1 MEKVEKH
8 ISVRVTDKEK
18 YYLDNWCEQYDLT
31 TSQGVRKLVKERIIE
46 NQSEFVPQGAT
57 IKDVEKAINRL
68 NFLEMQYIYKNGK
81 IIVDVTSEINYDSIR
96 VIVSDESI
104 LKLAKEWEG
113 E

>member
-1 MEKVEKH
+1 MS
-8 ISVRVTDKEK
+8 I
-18 YYLDNWCEQYDLT
+18 
-31 TSQGVRKLVKERIIE
+31 
-46 NQSEFVPQGAT
+46 PQIAT

-68 NFLEMQYIYKNGK
+68 NFLEMTYIYRDGK
-81 IIVDVTSEINYDSIR
+81 IIVDVTSEINYDSIT

>member
-1 MEKVEKH
+1 MS
-8 ISVRVTDKEK
+8 I
-18 YYLDNWCEQYDLT
+18 
-31 TSQGVRKLVKERIIE
+31 
-46 NQSEFVPQGAT
+46 PQIAT

-68 NFLEMQYIYKNGK
+68 NFLEMTYIYRDGK

>member
-1 MEKVEKH
+1 MTKPAKITH
-8 ISVRVTDKEK
+8 I
-18 YYLDNWCEQYDLT
+18 
-31 TSQGVRKLVKERIIE
+31 
-46 NQSEFVPQGAT
+46 
-57 IKDVEKAINRL
+57 EKAINRL
-68 NFLEMQYIYKNGK
+68 NFLQMQYIYRDGK

>member
-1 MEKVEKH
+1 MTKPVKITH
-8 ISVRVTDKEK
+8 I
-18 YYLDNWCEQYDLT
+18 
-31 TSQGVRKLVKERIIE
+31 
-46 NQSEFVPQGAT
+46 
-57 IKDVEKAINRL
+57 EKAINRL
-68 NFLEMQYIYKNGK
+68 NFLQMPYIYRDGK